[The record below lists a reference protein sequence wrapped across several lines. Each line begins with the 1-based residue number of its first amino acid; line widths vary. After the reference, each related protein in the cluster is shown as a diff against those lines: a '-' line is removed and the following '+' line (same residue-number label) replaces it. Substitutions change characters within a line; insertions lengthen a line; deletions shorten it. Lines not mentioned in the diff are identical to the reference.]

1 MIDVD
6 EAREVLLRHV
16 TPGPTT
22 ELPLSACLH
31 RTVARAIRCD
41 LDCPPFDRSVMD
53 GYAVRSADVAH
64 APVTL
69 RVAGQ
74 IAAGTSPDRPLG
86 PGEAIQIN
94 TGAPIPP
101 GADAVVRVEQTEGRA
116 GGAEVLIQRAAE
128 PGQFITP
135 RAAYKA
141 AGDVVLEAGQVF
153 TPVNIGVAATAG
165 ASRVSVYVEPKV
177 AVLVTGNELVDVN
190 AVPTG
195 AEIRNSNQ
203 YVLEALI
210 RAAHATPVV
219 LEPVR
224 DDRAAIAERIEAG
237 LRSDVLCIT
246 GGISMGAFD
255 YVPEALEQCGARFH
269 IRKMA
274 IKPGRPTL
282 FATTETGTLVFALPG
297 NPMSAFVGF
306 ELLVRP
312 ALAARQGRRGV
323 FPPLM
328 RAKLR
333 GSIAAPGDR
342 RSYRPARAWVEEDG
356 GWAVETLSWQGSGD
370 ALGTAGANALV
381 MRPPESKEARSGDDV
396 AIMLLDRD

>member
-6 EAREVLLRHV
+6 EAREILLRRV
-16 TPGPTT
+16 APGPTA

-31 RTVARAIRCD
+31 RTVAKAIRCD
-41 LDCPPFDRSVMD
+41 VDCPPFDRSVMD
-53 GYAVRSADVAH
+53 GYAVRSADLAE

-74 IAAGTSPDRPLG
+74 VAAGTWPDRPLG
-86 PGEAIQIN
+86 PGEAVQIN

-101 GADAVVRVEQTEGRA
+101 GADAVVRVEETETRTN
-116 GGAEVLIQRAAE
+116 GAEVVIQRAVV
-128 PGQFITP
+128 PGHFITP

-141 AGDVVLEAGQVF
+141 AGDVVLGAGQVL

-165 ASRVSVYVEPKV
+165 ASRVTVYVEPTV

-190 AVPTG
+190 AVPTD

-210 RAAHATPVV
+210 RTAHATPVV
-219 LEPVR
+219 LEAVG

-237 LRSDVLCIT
+237 LRCDVLCIT

-255 YVPEALEQCGARFH
+255 YVPEILEQCGACFH

-282 FATTETGTLVFALPG
+282 FATTQNGTLVFALPG
-297 NPMSAFVGF
+297 NPMSAFVAF

-312 ALAARQGRRGV
+312 ALAARQGRPGV
-323 FPPLM
+323 FSPMVSATL
-328 RAKLR
+328 K
-333 GSIAAPGDR
+333 GSITATRDR
-342 RSYRPARAWVEEDG
+342 RSYCPARAWVEEDG

-381 MRPPESKEARSGDDV
+381 MRPPQSREARSGDDV